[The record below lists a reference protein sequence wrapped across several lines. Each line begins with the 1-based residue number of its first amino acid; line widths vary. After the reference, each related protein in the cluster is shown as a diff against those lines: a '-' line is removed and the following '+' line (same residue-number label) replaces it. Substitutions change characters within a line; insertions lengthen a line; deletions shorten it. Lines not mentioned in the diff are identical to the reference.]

1 MTAMVTN
8 RPYKTPICMYSHGDI
23 PSVRECLKLHHILTN
38 QILFFPFKKI
48 CVCVCTR
55 TKDTRRVQTSGILEL
70 GVIDSCKQPN
80 SGLLIEVKL
89 GPLKSIKCSYIK

>member
-38 QILFFPFKKI
+38 QILFFPFKKKDM
-48 CVCVCTR
+48 CVCVYTHQGHQKSADIR
-55 TKDTRRVQTSGILEL
+55 YP
-70 GVIDSCKQPN
+70 GV
-80 SGLLIEVKL
+80 G
-89 GPLKSIKCSYIK
+89 SYRQL